1 MRRERCSLCRKTV
14 TRLRIGLRLLTLGT
28 FDVSKTGNV
37 QGDEQVARAWQ
48 KYLLRCPEIESVML
62 YDAEAEIGDPL
73 DFLIHFNPFLK
84 LHDKAKNVLYLQN
97 AFPESRYNGGFV

>member
-28 FDVSKTGNV
+28 FDLSKAGNV

-48 KYLLRCPEIESVML
+48 KYLLRCAEIESVTL
-62 YDAEAEIGDPL
+62 YDAESDIKERL

-84 LHDKAKNVLYLQN
+84 LHEKTRNVLYLQN
-97 AFPESRYNGGFV
+97 AFLESRYS